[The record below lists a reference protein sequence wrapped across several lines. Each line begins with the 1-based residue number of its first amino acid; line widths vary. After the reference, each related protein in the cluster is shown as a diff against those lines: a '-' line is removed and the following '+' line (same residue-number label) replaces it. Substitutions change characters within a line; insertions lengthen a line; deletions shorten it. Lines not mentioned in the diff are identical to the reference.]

1 MDASLGK
8 SLPFKTPSQ
17 VTRLV
22 VFLTLSVVLMV
33 ADHRGDHLR
42 QIRAGLS
49 VLVYP
54 VQVVASWPVEIS
66 RWVVDAIQSDEALQQ
81 ELDTFRKQQPF
92 LLAKLQKYNALETE
106 NKRLRDLLNA
116 ANKLAD
122 RAMVAELLEVHPEP
136 FTRKLVIHRGY
147 NNDVYIGQPVI
158 DTYGVLGQVTQVGV
172 FTSVVTLITDPSH
185 AVPVQIN
192 RNGLRTIA
200 LGTGAQDRLNVPFLT
215 PSVDIQEGDLLVT
228 SGLGGGFPP
237 GYPVAKITDIVAD
250 PNEAFL
256 QISAKPLAHLNHNR
270 ELLLIWPGIQKP
282 NEEHDEINTQ

>member
-1 MDASLGK
+1 
-8 SLPFKTPSQ
+8 
-17 VTRLV
+17 
-22 VFLTLSVVLMV
+22 MV

-66 RWVVDAIQSDEALQQ
+66 RWVASTMQSDETLQQ
-81 ELDTFRKQQPF
+81 ELDIFRKQQPF
-92 LLAKLQKYNALETE
+92 LLAKLQKYDALEIE

-116 ANKLAD
+116 ASKLAD

-200 LGTGAQDRLNVPFLT
+200 LGTGAQDRLDVPFLT

-228 SGLGGGFPP
+228 SGLGSGFPP
-237 GYPVAKITDIVAD
+237 GYPVAEITDIVAD

-270 ELLLIWPGIQKP
+270 ELLLIWPGTQKP